1 MFQVVTETWSDIR
14 AVPVSLG
21 PRQGYTRQ
29 EVNLGVIKEAA
40 ELSVA
45 TDPGQIVCMLVSQLR
60 VS

>member
-1 MFQVVTETWSDIR
+1 MFQVVTETLSDIR

-29 EVNLGVIKEAA
+29 KVNLGVIKEAA

-45 TDPGQIVCMLVSQLR
+45 TTAR
-60 VS
+60 W